1 MIEQRGMTRGTKA
14 MPMEGKGNDGVV
26 SSKRKCCSRGVSHPP
41 SILLAKE
48 LLFTSEIV
56 AIHGRIG
63 GIAAFV
69 ALHAFFN

>member
-1 MIEQRGMTRGTKA
+1 M
-14 MPMEGKGNDGVV
+14 
-26 SSKRKCCSRGVSHPP
+26 
-41 SILLAKE
+41 LLAKE

-69 ALHAFFN
+69 ALHVLFN